1 MSPSE
6 TRAGTLLDAWR
17 EQQADRLDPLRF
29 QFMVALERRAAS
41 HDGEVRRL
49 LDERLSKLLD
59 GYAADLA
66 KVTTSEATSSGEPA
80 LGALAALVGHL
91 ASRQATQGDN
101 LPSSYPEL
109 AALDAFRKLWSRL
122 RTDSHLRQSLTPVPA
137 NAGPLNSGALAHRA
151 IALMRELSPGYLQ
164 HFLSYVDDLSWIER
178 VHDARASSV
187 KDAPRAASTR
197 KRAKAKPRT
206 P

>member
-1 MSPSE
+1 MSPGG
-6 TRAGTLLDAWR
+6 TRAGSRLDAWR
-17 EQQADRLDPLRF
+17 EQQADRMDPLRF
-29 QFMVALERRAAS
+29 HFMVALERRAAG
-41 HDGEVRRL
+41 HAGEVRRL

-59 GYAADLA
+59 AYATDLA
-66 KVTTSEATSSGEPA
+66 EVTTSAPAPSDEPA
-80 LGALAALVGHL
+80 LGALAALVDHL
-91 ASRQATQGDN
+91 ASRPTTPGDD
-101 LPSSYPEL
+101 LPVSYPEL

-164 HFLSYVDDLSWIER
+164 HFLAYVDDLSWIER
-178 VHDARASSV
+178 LHDARAGSA
-187 KDAPRAASTR
+187 KDAPRAVSTR